1 MSEIKMNLEPMYYSL
16 AVADIEMTIM
26 YLPHFAKYCIQL
38 QKNGEFYTPAETPLA
53 AKSWDSLMKKVEI
66 EMHTEAFQNFI
77 GPPKRKEVIQAIA
90 SSRKVFLNYP

>member
-1 MSEIKMNLEPMYYSL
+1 
-16 AVADIEMTIM
+16 
-26 YLPHFAKYCIQL
+26 
-38 QKNGEFYTPAETPLA
+38 
-53 AKSWDSLMKKVEI
+53 MKKVEI